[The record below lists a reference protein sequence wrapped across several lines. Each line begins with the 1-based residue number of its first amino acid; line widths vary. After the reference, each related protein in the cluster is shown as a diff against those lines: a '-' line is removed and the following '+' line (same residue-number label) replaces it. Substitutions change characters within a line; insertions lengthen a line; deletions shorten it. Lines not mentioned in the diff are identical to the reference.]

1 MIIMKP
7 WYIPPVFTF
16 QARMLKVERLLR
28 ATMPRCTA
36 VQVQVGALHLS
47 FALAL
52 PGVVAVYPET
62 RAWASRR
69 QAPCWSAIRVPRVS
83 SWSCPRSVFVYFGFP
98 CARVRGPRDGGRLGL
113 ALALFLFSLAPLV
126 HVRGVGVG
134 LERTGARC
142 ESSCAWLFLTLLSL
156 FFFFVSKAL
165 LVRVGV
171 GLEFCTCAA
180 LAWASRRR
188 APCWVCEPS

>member
-16 QARMLKVERLLR
+16 QARLLKVERLLR

-47 FALAL
+47 LALAL

-142 ESSCAWLFLTLLSL
+142 E
-156 FFFFVSKAL
+156 
-165 LVRVGV
+165 
-171 GLEFCTCAA
+171 
-180 LAWASRRR
+180 
-188 APCWVCEPS
+188 

>member
-16 QARMLKVERLLR
+16 QARLLKVERLLR

-83 SWSCPRSVFVYFGFP
+83 SWSCPRSVFVYFGSP
-98 CARVRGPRDGGRLGL
+98 CARARVRGPRDGGRLGL

-156 FFFFVSKAL
+156 FFFCF
-165 LVRVGV
+165 
-171 GLEFCTCAA
+171 
-180 LAWASRRR
+180 
-188 APCWVCEPS
+188 